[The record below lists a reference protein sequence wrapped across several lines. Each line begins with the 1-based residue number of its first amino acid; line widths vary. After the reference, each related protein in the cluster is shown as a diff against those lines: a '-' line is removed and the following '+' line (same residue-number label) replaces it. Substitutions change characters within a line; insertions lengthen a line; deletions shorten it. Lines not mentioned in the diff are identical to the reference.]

1 MRKEYVYL
9 HISIFLWGFT
19 GIFARAIDLSAE
31 VLVGYRLG
39 LATIIWVGLSAW
51 TGSWQWLTWRQ
62 LREVA
67 VVGALVTIH
76 WIFFY
81 ASIKFS
87 NISVGM
93 SCLSMIAV
101 FTSLLEPL
109 QNRQPIRVIDVL
121 FSLLGL
127 LGMGLIFRF
136 AETHRTGILL
146 GLISAVLGALFTIRN
161 KQLVPRYSAQT
172 LTTYELGTGF
182 VYLMVLLPVYL
193 PFFPDRTLMPSI
205 EDWPLL
211 LLFVIGCTVIPYYL
225 SVKALQKVS
234 AFTANLSLNL
244 EPVYGILL
252 AFAIYREHEQLTP
265 TFFVGV
271 TLILTAVLVHSMI
284 SLYRQRT
291 SLRCA
296 RPSSRSTQQ

>member
-39 LATIIWVGLSAW
+39 LATVVWVGISVW
-51 TGSWQWLTWRQ
+51 TGSWQWLMWRQ

-67 VVGALVTIH
+67 AVGALVTIH
-76 WIFFY
+76 WVFFY

-87 NISVGM
+87 NISIGM

-109 QNRQPIRVIDVL
+109 QNRQPIRVIHVL
-121 FSLLGL
+121 FSLAGL
-127 LGMGLIFRF
+127 VGMGLIFQV
-136 AETHRTGILL
+136 AEMHRTGILL
-146 GLISAVLGALFTIRN
+146 GLVSAILGAFFTIRN

-182 VYLMVLLPVYL
+182 ICLMVFLPAYL
-193 PFFPDRTLMPSI
+193 YFFPDRALIPRVD
-205 EDWPLL
+205 DWPLL
-211 LLFVIGCTVIPYYL
+211 LLFVFGCTVIPYYL
-225 SVKALQKVS
+225 SVKALRKVS

-252 AFAIYREHEQLTP
+252 AFAIYQEHKQLTP
-265 TFFVGV
+265 TFFAGMI
-271 TLILTAVLVHSMI
+271 LILTAVLLHSMLA
-284 SLYRQRT
+284 LYGQRG
-291 SLRCA
+291 A
-296 RPSSRSTQQ
+296 IRSAK